1 MKRYHEDKKKI
12 SLAGT
17 QVEADAIR
25 SANSIMRGNDNVS
38 LITSFVVLAGLI
50 LLSMLLHMFLF
61 FKKKN

>member
-25 SANSIMRGNDNVS
+25 SANSIMRASDNVS
-38 LITSFVVLAGLI
+38 LITFVVLAGLI
-50 LLSMLLHMFLF
+50 LLSILLHMFLF
-61 FKKKN
+61 FLKKK